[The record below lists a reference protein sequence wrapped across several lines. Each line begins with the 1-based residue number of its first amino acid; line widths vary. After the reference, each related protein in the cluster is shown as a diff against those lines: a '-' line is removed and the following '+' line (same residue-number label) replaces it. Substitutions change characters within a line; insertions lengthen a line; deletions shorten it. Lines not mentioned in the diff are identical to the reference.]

1 MLEKRKEQLM
11 TEIIYR
17 TRPKLFILL
26 TPILGAIFFGLLFW
40 LTWTKSTNKL
50 DIISLPFLILFATL
64 SSLCLINFI
73 INNKTIKLTKEN
85 IIISYLFLPVRKTFS
100 LTEIA
105 TISQIT
111 KDIFAMLPND
121 MPSNLSFI
129 YTSTITTFCFLDN
142 NQIKLR
148 SIGKSDFEQFNKAY
162 RKTKNNE
169 GKIKKNRQSKLDYI
183 GDNIDGIIWG
193 VLLLV
198 LTIGLGHELLTT

>member
-1 MLEKRKEQLM
+1 M
-11 TEIIYR
+11 TEIIYK

-26 TPILGAIFFGLLFW
+26 TPILGAIFCGLLFW
-40 LTWTKSTNKL
+40 LTWTKSENKI

-64 SSLCLINFI
+64 STLGLVNFI

-85 IIISYLFLPVRKTFS
+85 IIISYLFLPVRKVFT

-105 TISQIT
+105 SISLIT

-121 MPSNLSFI
+121 TPSRLSFV
-129 YTSTITTFCFLDN
+129 YTSTTTTFSFIDN
-142 NQIKLR
+142 KKIKLR
-148 SIGKSDFEQFNKAY
+148 SIGGSDFEQFNKAY

-183 GDNIDGIIWG
+183 GDNIDGIIWV

>member
-1 MLEKRKEQLM
+1 M
-11 TEIIYR
+11 TEIIYK

-26 TPILGAIFFGLLFW
+26 TPILGAIFCGLLFW
-40 LTWTKSTNKL
+40 LTWTKSTNKQ

-64 SSLCLINFI
+64 SSLSLINFI

-85 IIISYLFLPVRKTFS
+85 IIISYLFLPLRKTFS

-105 TISQIT
+105 AISQIT
-111 KDIFAMLPND
+111 KDIFAMLPHD

-193 VLLLV
+193 VLFLV